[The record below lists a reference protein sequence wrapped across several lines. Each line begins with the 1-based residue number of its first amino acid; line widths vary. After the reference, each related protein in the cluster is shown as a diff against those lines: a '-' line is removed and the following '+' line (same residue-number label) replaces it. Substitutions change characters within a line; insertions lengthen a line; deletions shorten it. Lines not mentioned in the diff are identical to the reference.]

1 MSKWL
6 LRGLVFAALMVIV
19 RLLQGAMINAW
30 ETKAGLI
37 SIVLIVLFA
46 IAVFVWGVS
55 DGRADARANPD
66 PDRRD
71 DLAMTWL
78 LAGLFAGVVSGA
90 VAWFISLFY
99 KSLYVEALLNEVTTF
114 AAFTALLVFLA
125 AIAGVSLGRW
135 LVDRKARPDTRIVH
149 HGLTEAATDQDRADT
164 DVFAAVRADDTDADR
179 AGADRGASRGAVLA
193 EAGQVSQRQH
203 VALHSEADDHAGGH
217 GADVGV
223 VPKLF
228 AVVHIRDV
236 HLDQRRTQ
244 FGTRVA

>member
-37 SIVLIVLFA
+37 SIVLVVLFA
-46 IAVFVWGVS
+46 IAVFIWGLS

-66 PDRRD
+66 PDRRG

-78 LAGLFAGVVSGA
+78 LAGLFAGVVSGV

-99 KSLYVEALLNEVTTF
+99 KSLYVEGLLNEITTF
-114 AAFTALLVFLA
+114 AAFTALVVFLF

-135 LVDRKARPDTRIVH
+135 LVDRKAPEVSR
-149 HGLTEAATDQDRADT
+149 HGSATDDDRADT
-164 DVFAAVRADDTDADR
+164 DVFAAVRHDGGSESTETAQT
-179 AGADRGASRGAVLA
+179 
-193 EAGQVSQRQH
+193 EA
-203 VALHSEADDHAGGH
+203 
-217 GADVGV
+217 
-223 VPKLF
+223 
-228 AVVHIRDV
+228 
-236 HLDQRRTQ
+236 RREEKS
-244 FGTRVA
+244 

>member
-19 RLLQGAMINAW
+19 RLLQGTMINAW

-99 KSLYVEALLNEVTTF
+99 KSLYVEALVNEVTTF
-114 AAFTALLVFLA
+114 AAFTALLVFLTSV
-125 AIAGVSLGRW
+125 AGVSLGRW
-135 LVDRKARPDTRIVH
+135 LVDRKADQTPHLH
-149 HGLTEAATDQDRADT
+149 HAGGDDERADT
-164 DVFAAVRADDTDADR
+164 DVFAAVRPQGGDET
-179 AGADRGASRGAVLA
+179 
-193 EAGQVSQRQH
+193 
-203 VALHSEADDHAGGH
+203 SEIETTE
-217 GADVGV
+217 V
-223 VPKLF
+223 
-228 AVVHIRDV
+228 
-236 HLDQRRTQ
+236 RREEQ
-244 FGTRVA
+244 S